1 MGNSHSL
8 FQSLF
13 KKELS
18 SSDSEIFLTDLIKEH
33 PYFTAAHFYLLKET
47 ASENANFE
55 NQAATTSLLFN
66 NDYWLNYQLN
76 NPFADESVN
85 NQLLVNRL
93 KNQEVSNEHLT
104 IITENQIVT
113 KELAELKEEQE
124 NLPVEIELPIF
135 EPIVESIIAKEL
147 KEESS
152 EGNLPKFIFIKEDDQ
167 DMKDITEE
175 DFEEEIDDRELEPMN
190 IKLNFTNIN
199 TTEDTISFEPLHVS
213 DYFTSVGIKVSN
225 DVKPGDKLG
234 KQLKSFTDWLKT
246 MKKVHVEYLQEE
258 IAENNDILIQQMAEN
273 SNKEGETLTE
283 AMAEVLHQQG
293 MNVKAIEVYQ
303 KLSLLYPVKSAYFA
317 AKINQIN
324 R

>member
-13 KKELS
+13 KKEIS
-18 SSDSEIFLTDLIKEH
+18 SSDSETFLTDLIKEH
-33 PYFTAAHFYLLKET
+33 PYFTAAHFYLLKGH
-47 ASENANFE
+47 ASENTNFE

-66 NDYWLNYQLN
+66 NDYWLNFQLS
-76 NPFADESVN
+76 NPFTDDIIN
-85 NQLLVNRL
+85 NELLKNRL
-93 KNQEVSNEHLT
+93 KNQEDFNEQ
-104 IITENQIVT
+104 ISKVTEKRIVT
-113 KELAELKEEQE
+113 EELDEIKVKQD
-124 NLPVEIELPIF
+124 NLPAEIR
-135 EPIVESIIAKEL
+135 EPNIETIAESIISKEL
-147 KEESS
+147 KEESNV
-152 EGNLPKFIFIKEDDQ
+152 GNLPKFVFVKEEDQAIKH
-167 DMKDITEE
+167 ITEE

-190 IKLNFTNIN
+190 IKLNFKNIN

-246 MKKVHVEYLQEE
+246 MKKVHIEHLQEE
-258 IAENNDILIQQMAEN
+258 IEENNDILIQQMAEN

-283 AMAEVLHQQG
+283 TMAEVLQQQG
-293 MNVKAIEVYQ
+293 KSVKAIEVYQ

-317 AKINQIN
+317 AKISQIN

>member
-1 MGNSHSL
+1 MSNSHLL

-18 SSDSEIFLTDLIKEH
+18 SDDSKKFLTDLTKEH

-47 ASENANFE
+47 ALENTNFE
-55 NQAATTSLLFN
+55 TQAATTALLFN
-66 NDYWLNYQLN
+66 NDFWLNYQLN
-76 NPFADESVN
+76 NSFADDTAN
-85 NQLLVNRL
+85 NQLLEERL
-93 KNQEVSNEHLT
+93 RNQEILIEQKINIPGEQP
-104 IITENQIVT
+104 TE
-113 KELAELKEEQE
+113 ELADVHVEQE
-124 NLPVEIELPIF
+124 NLSAKIEVPIIEPVQERIEATEF
-135 EPIVESIIAKEL
+135 

-152 EGNLPKFIFIKEDDQ
+152 DEDNLPKFVFIKEDEQ
-167 DMKDITEE
+167 GMKDITEE

-246 MKKVHVEYLQEE
+246 MKKIHVEHLQEE
-258 IAENNDILIQQMAEN
+258 IAENNDIIIQQMAEK

-283 AMAEVLHQQG
+283 AMAEVLLQQG
-293 MNVKAIEVYQ
+293 MRVKATEVYQ
-303 KLSLLYPVKSAYFA
+303 KLSLLNPVKSAYFA
-317 AKINQIN
+317 AKIDQIN